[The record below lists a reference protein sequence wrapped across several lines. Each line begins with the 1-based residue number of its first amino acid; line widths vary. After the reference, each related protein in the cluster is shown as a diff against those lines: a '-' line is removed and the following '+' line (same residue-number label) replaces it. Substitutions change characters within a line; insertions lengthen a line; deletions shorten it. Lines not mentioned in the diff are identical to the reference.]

1 MVTALIYLCG
11 ILIVLSLAVILIF
24 GAKNAGSRLAGE
36 SKLVI
41 AAFALPA
48 LLVLVFFALNQGHPE
63 GAWTMAFIW
72 ASIVTGVLAL
82 IALLISGIKGL
93 VS

>member
-11 ILIVLSLAVILIF
+11 ILIALSLIVILVF

-48 LLVLVFFALNQGHPE
+48 VLIVLFFFLNQGHPQ
-63 GAWTMAFIW
+63 GAWTVAFIW
-72 ASIVTGVLAL
+72 ASIVTGALAL
-82 IALLISGIKGL
+82 VALLVSGLKGL